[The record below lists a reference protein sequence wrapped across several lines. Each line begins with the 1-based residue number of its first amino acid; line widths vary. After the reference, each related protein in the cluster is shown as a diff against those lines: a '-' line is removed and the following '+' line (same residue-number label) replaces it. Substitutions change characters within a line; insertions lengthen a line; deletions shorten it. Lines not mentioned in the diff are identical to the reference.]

1 LNEHSL
7 VDFSCTIIT
16 ISVVVVSRR
25 GRENKRMIIAEL
37 DEYIGLQMYTHFF
50 PSKKKIVYIIYMYL
64 VKVVYW

>member
-16 ISVVVVSRR
+16 ISVVVVSSR
-25 GRENKRMIIAEL
+25 GTENKCMIIAEL
-37 DEYIGLQMYTHFF
+37 DEYIGLQMYTHFLLL
-50 PSKKKIVYIIYMYL
+50 KKLVYIIYMYL